1 MDYVAERDQEQLAQ
15 LDAEITRFIH
25 RHKQHSPGLRKT
37 IILFPGGMG
46 SNLKWARTPHGVTP
60 YFYDRI
66 WLDCPIVTG
75 GAHRLKMDGDADADG
90 HFVIAD
96 GCVSFMVPFIMDL
109 RPYDSFLDWCEDNE
123 FDCFVFGWDW
133 RRAPGKIAALF
144 LNRFVPRFRQRVQA
158 ECGVDPFDDVTLL
171 AHSFGGMVLKLILNH
186 GGAVVDQIER
196 AITVGTPFYGHAG
209 HLHRYFKG
217 EPDLDSISS
226 DYDKRN
232 LTQLISSMRGPY
244 TLLYLDGATYQRDK
258 AALAQ
263 DAAFPMLRY
272 PLKDEATGAAAD
284 PYNPGTQGNK
294 VRYPRD
300 WGFVGA
306 ELNSARNTYQQVA
319 QPLSSVTNVKFHN
332 IRAVQREN
340 GANAFATIHEQTWK
354 WIDRHFDP
362 LNDATPIEDETVCPG
377 DGVIPAWSA
386 RLVSTPP
393 DNVHTIFGEIDDGFE
408 HMELMSCES
417 IQDQIF
423 AIMQQTVRRSAPM
436 VTRKRIAPKPELAS
450 REELD
455 AFLAEV
461 KAAQAL
467 LPPSDERPHS
477 AIFASAAKRGRTE
490 LGRLMRRAFVDLPKS
505 LSQKLGKPPTER
517 SGEPLD
523 DPYAG
528 EKPKSKPAVPR
539 AQRKPKDKPK

>member
-1 MDYVAERDQEQLAQ
+1 MGYVADRDLEQLAR
-15 LDAEITRFIH
+15 LDAEISNFIY
-25 RHKQHSPGLRKT
+25 RYKQHSPSGPRKT

-46 SNLKWARTPHGVTP
+46 SSLKWASTP
-60 YFYDRI
+60 YGATPYSYDTV
-66 WLDCPIVTG
+66 WLDCSITA
-75 GAHRLKMDGDADADG
+75 GAGHLLKMNGEEDDDG

-96 GCVSFMVPFIMDL
+96 GCVSFSIPFNDL
-109 RPYDSFLDWCEDNE
+109 KPYDGFLRWCEDNE
-123 FDCFVFGWDW
+123 FDWFAFGWDW
-133 RRAPGKIAALF
+133 RRRPEAVAAFF
-144 LNRFVPRFRQRVQA
+144 LNRFVPKFRQRVQA

-171 AHSFGGMVLKLILNH
+171 GHSFGGMLIKLILNH
-186 GGAVVDQIER
+186 GGAVIDQIER

-217 EPDLDSISS
+217 EPLLDGIW

-244 TLLYLDGATYQRDK
+244 TLLYLDEATYQRDK

-263 DAAFPMLRY
+263 DTAFPMLRY
-272 PLKDEATGAAAD
+272 PLKDDATGAVAD
-284 PYNPGTQGNK
+284 PYNPGTLGNK

-319 QPLSSVTNVKFHN
+319 RPLSPVTNVKFHN
-332 IRAVQREN
+332 IRAVQRHN
-340 GANAFATIHEQTWK
+340 GANAFATVHEQRWK
-354 WIDRHFDP
+354 WIDRDFDP
-362 LNDATPIEDETVCPG
+362 LADETPIVDKTMCPG

-393 DNVHTIFGEIDDGFE
+393 DNVHTLFGEIDDDFE

-417 IQDQIF
+417 VQEQIF
-423 AIMQQTVRRSAPM
+423 TIMQQTARRSAPM

-467 LPPSDERPHS
+467 LPPGDERRHS
-477 AIFASAAKRGRTE
+477 AIFASAAKRDRAE

-523 DPYAG
+523 DPYAK
-528 EKPKSKPAVPR
+528 EKPKSKPAAPR
-539 AQRKPKDKPK
+539 VQRKPKDKPK